1 MTHRLLAACF
11 KYTPKPEWSP
21 AHVANIANN
30 CNNKEIQAKSA
41 QKASFDLFL
50 NYYIEWHRP
59 YVQTGV
65 VCRVKKQSFDV
76 IVLKTRSTVRIYT
89 NTFDDEW
96 VWTSERVDGN
106 ENSRSWRMQIKF
118 PKSIT
123 EPEDSIVVDLF
134 SLVRV
139 ELAKCARSNQLKA
152 KLCRP

>member
-1 MTHRLLAACF
+1 LVHNCMKKQKYVCSGSCKEHSNLRHFGLGFPIYTHFTSPIRRYADVMTHRLLAACF

-65 VCRVKKQSFDV
+65 VCRVKEQSFDV

-89 NTFDDEW
+89 NVRIEEW
-96 VWTSERVDGN
+96 W
-106 ENSRSWRMQIKF
+106 
-118 PKSIT
+118 
-123 EPEDSIVVDLF
+123 
-134 SLVRV
+134 
-139 ELAKCARSNQLKA
+139 LK
-152 KLCRP
+152 

>member
-11 KYTPKPEWSP
+11 KYTPKPKWSP

-89 NTFDDEW
+89 NVGIEEW
-96 VWTSERVDGN
+96 W
-106 ENSRSWRMQIKF
+106 
-118 PKSIT
+118 
-123 EPEDSIVVDLF
+123 
-134 SLVRV
+134 
-139 ELAKCARSNQLKA
+139 LK
-152 KLCRP
+152 

>member
-1 MTHRLLAACF
+1 
-11 KYTPKPEWSP
+11 
-21 AHVANIANN
+21 
-30 CNNKEIQAKSA
+30 
-41 QKASFDLFL
+41 L

-65 VCRVKKQSFDV
+65 VCRVKEQSFDV